1 MQKIMGGERES
12 LDQRRGAN
20 ERKEGRMEGGGERQ
34 KKREDEKDMC
44 ERWRQLSSPG
54 FAGLPDSPH

>member
-20 ERKEGRMEGGGERQ
+20 ERKEGRMEGGGRRQ
-34 KKREDEKDMC
+34 K
-44 ERWRQLSSPG
+44 G
-54 FAGLPDSPH
+54 HV